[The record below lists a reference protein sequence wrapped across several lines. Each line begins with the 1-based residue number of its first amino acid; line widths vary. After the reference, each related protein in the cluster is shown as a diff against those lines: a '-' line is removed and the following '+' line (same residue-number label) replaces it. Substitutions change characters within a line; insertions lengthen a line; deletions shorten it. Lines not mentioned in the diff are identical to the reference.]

1 MIGFLIGRFQP
12 FHLGHLEAIK
22 FALSKVEHL
31 HVGIGS
37 SNKSHEKR
45 NPFTADE
52 RKKMILSS
60 MNSEIEKNVSL
71 HYIPDVD
78 DHSKWTH
85 LVDETIPQYDVVFSN
100 DDFTHELYGKRGKSI
115 IAVDLKSVVICLELT
130 YESYTN
136 RSKLETI
143 PPSGTVEVLT
153 QIDTKNG
160 WKIFKCRLQTVK
172 LGEIKFGISGYVTW
186 SNKRTRTCYTC
197 NGYSIN

>member
-1 MIGFLIGRFQP
+1 MIGLLIGRFQP

-52 RKKMILSS
+52 RKSMILSS
-60 MNSEIEKNVSL
+60 IDDDTSKNVSI

-85 LVDETIPQYDVVFSN
+85 LVDELIPEYDVVFSN
-100 DDFTHELYGKRGKSI
+100 DNFTHELYGKRGKSLI
-115 IAVDLKSVVICLELT
+115 SVDLISRKDLSGTNIRNLILT
-130 YESYTN
+130 DQTWKEFV
-136 RSKLETI
+136 
-143 PPSGTVEVLT
+143 PSGTIDVLS
-153 QIDTKNG
+153 QIDGK
-160 WKIFKCRLQTVK
+160 KRLED
-172 LGEIKFGISGYVTW
+172 L
-186 SNKRTRTCYTC
+186 
-197 NGYSIN
+197 

>member
-22 FALSKVEHL
+22 FALSNVEHL
-31 HVGIGS
+31 HIGIGS

-60 MNSEIEKNVSL
+60 IDEKISKNVSL

-85 LVDETIPQYDVVFSN
+85 LVDEIIPEYDVVFSN
-100 DDFTHELYGKRGKSI
+100 DDFTHELYGKQGKSI
-115 IAVDLKSVVICLELT
+115 ISVDLKS
-130 YESYTN
+130 
-136 RSKLETI
+136 RSNL
-143 PPSGTVEVLT
+143 SGTNIRNLILTDQNWKEFVPIGTMNVLSE
-153 QIDTKNG
+153 INAK
-160 WKIFKCRLQTVK
+160 KRLED
-172 LGEIKFGISGYVTW
+172 L
-186 SNKRTRTCYTC
+186 
-197 NGYSIN
+197 

>member
-22 FALSKVEHL
+22 FALSNVEHL

-52 RKKMILSS
+52 RKEMILSS
-60 MNSEIEKNVSL
+60 LDDNLSKNVSV
-71 HYIPDVD
+71 HFIPDVD

-85 LVDETIPQYDVVFSN
+85 LVDEIIPEYDLVFSN

-115 IAVDLKSVVICLELT
+115 ISVDLKTRNDLSGTNIRNLILT
-130 YESYTN
+130 DQN
-136 RSKLETI
+136 WKQFV
-143 PPSGTVEVLT
+143 PSGTIDVLS
-153 QIDTKNG
+153 QIDGK
-160 WKIFKCRLQTVK
+160 KRLDD
-172 LGEIKFGISGYVTW
+172 L
-186 SNKRTRTCYTC
+186 
-197 NGYSIN
+197 

>member
-22 FALSKVEHL
+22 FALSNVEHL

-37 SNKSHEKR
+37 SNKSHEER

-52 RKKMILSS
+52 RKEMILSS
-60 MNSEIEKNVSL
+60 IDDAITKRISL

-85 LVDETIPQYDVVFSN
+85 LVDEIIPEYDVVFSN

-115 IAVDLKSVVICLELT
+115 ISVDLKSRSNLSGTNIRNLILT
-130 YESYTN
+130 DQDWKEFV
-136 RSKLETI
+136 
-143 PPSGTVEVLT
+143 PSGTRDVLS
-153 QIDTKNG
+153 QIDGK
-160 WKIFKCRLQTVK
+160 KRLED
-172 LGEIKFGISGYVTW
+172 L
-186 SNKRTRTCYTC
+186 
-197 NGYSIN
+197 

>member
-22 FALSKVEHL
+22 FALSNVEHL

-37 SNKSHEKR
+37 SNKSHEQR

-52 RKKMILSS
+52 RKEMILSS
-60 MNSEIEKNVSL
+60 IDDVFAKRISL

-85 LVDETIPQYDVVFSN
+85 LVDEIIPEYDVVFSN

-115 IAVDLKSVVICLELT
+115 ISVDLKSRSNLSGTNIRNLILT
-130 YESYTN
+130 DQNWKEFV
-136 RSKLETI
+136 
-143 PPSGTVEVLT
+143 PSGTRDVLS
-153 QIDTKNG
+153 QIDGK
-160 WKIFKCRLQTVK
+160 KRLQD
-172 LGEIKFGISGYVTW
+172 L
-186 SNKRTRTCYTC
+186 
-197 NGYSIN
+197 

>member
-22 FALSKVEHL
+22 FALSNVEHL

-37 SNKSHEKR
+37 SNKSHEER

-52 RKKMILSS
+52 RKEMILSS
-60 MNSEIEKNVSL
+60 IDDAITKRISI

-85 LVDETIPQYDVVFSN
+85 LVDEIIPEYDVVFSN

-115 IAVDLKSVVICLELT
+115 ISVDLKSRSNLSGTNIRNLILT
-130 YESYTN
+130 DQDWKEFV
-136 RSKLETI
+136 
-143 PPSGTVEVLT
+143 PSGTRDVLS
-153 QIDTKNG
+153 QIDGK
-160 WKIFKCRLQTVK
+160 KRLED
-172 LGEIKFGISGYVTW
+172 L
-186 SNKRTRTCYTC
+186 
-197 NGYSIN
+197 